1 MKSSEQNRNVST
13 TRQVPAL
20 TAMTGITEEE
30 VSIIVDEIEEA
41 SDIRPK
47 GKRVTYKETDKIRI
61 VRYANLH
68 SLSRAVKHF
77 ANEFPKLTESTIR
90 PWLKRYREQ
99 LKQNSIDKAIP
110 QTIGQKQG
118 RPFRLPDTK
127 LRNFLINFKTAGGT
141 VNRNVVYGTLVGF
154 IKSTNGWVDYLY
166 RRLNFSRRCSTTL
179 RPAITRIIWN
189 EVRHIFLHDIA
200 EAVIKYNIPDELI
213 LNVDQTPSKYVSVD
227 RITMAE
233 KGSKH
238 VSKKGVDDKRAI
250 TVTLSETLSC
260 HILLQLIYTGKTKR
274 SLPNVSFPKG
284 FSLSCNPTHWS
295 NEKETLRLL
304 DEVIVPYID
313 EVKERKNLPENQ
325 KCLLVWDAFKAQ
337 ECPAVL
343 RRLQEFQI
351 ITVQVPKNLT
361 HLLQPLD
368 LTTNLTFKKLEKE
381 SFTEYFSNTVAKE
394 MAGDPNRDVTT
405 IDIDL
410 YTYHPLLGTFIRYV
424 TLLDYFFDYNYYPM

>member
-1 MKSSEQNRNVST
+1 M
-13 TRQVPAL
+13 
-20 TAMTGITEEE
+20 
-30 VSIIVDEIEEA
+30 
-41 SDIRPK
+41 
-47 GKRVTYKETDKIRI
+47 
-61 VRYANLH
+61 
-68 SLSRAVKHF
+68 
-77 ANEFPKLTESTIR
+77 
-90 PWLKRYREQ
+90 
-99 LKQNSIDKAIP
+99 
-110 QTIGQKQG
+110 
-118 RPFRLPDTK
+118 
-127 LRNFLINFKTAGGT
+127 
-141 VNRNVVYGTLVGF
+141 GF
-154 IKSTNGWVDYLY
+154 IKSNLSKYGSYLDFNVTNGWVDYLY
-166 RRLNFSRRCSTTL
+166 RRLNFSRRCSTTS
-179 RPAITRIIWN
+179 RPAITHIIWN

-200 EAVIKYNIPDELI
+200 EAVMKYNIPDELI

-260 HILLQLIYTGKTKR
+260 HILPFQLIYTGKTKR
-274 SLPNVSFPKG
+274 SLPNVSFPKV

-351 ITVQVPKNLT
+351 ITVQVRKNLT

-410 YTYHPLLGTFIRYV
+410 KLSTLKPLHAKCMKKIYKHLLSSKGRKIIASGWRASDISKTVMDARMGLMPELDPFI
-424 TLLDYFFDYNYYPM
+424 